1 MQVGVSTTAGST
13 AQDEKIQEHQKMLSQ
28 AYGDRRGWVR
38 SPARFSIEKLPRMNV
53 AGEDWNI
60 AYTDH
65 RSFWQINGEPFAVVA
80 HL

>member
-1 MQVGVSTTAGST
+1 
-13 AQDEKIQEHQKMLSQ
+13 MLSQ

-65 RSFWQINGEPFAVVA
+65 RSRPSQTWGCYEGCLSRRMRRAG
-80 HL
+80 